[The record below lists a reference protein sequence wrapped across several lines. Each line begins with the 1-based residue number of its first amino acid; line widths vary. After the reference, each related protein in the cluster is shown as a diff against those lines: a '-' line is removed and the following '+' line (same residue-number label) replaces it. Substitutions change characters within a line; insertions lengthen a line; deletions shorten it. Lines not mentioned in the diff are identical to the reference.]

1 MKELILNEEESQVLL
16 EQGYIEIERNGFLL
30 SLTENSN
37 FNKNKKESVFNRKYL
52 VNIVDTFDKIIIN
65 EDK

>member
-30 SLTENSN
+30 SLTENLN